1 MLLNDNNLIDLSGI
15 KFQTTC
21 KPMSRIFTL
30 LTIPTA
36 LFAIII
42 LCYLGQ
48 LPLKVEVHSVILI
61 GFIYFIY
68 LFFVIHNAY
77 YVSCKFKTQYTS
89 MFISLKEYVD
99 NNLLTIDNCTKAN
112 GSFDDFLKDYTSN
125 LRNTNFSSIAS
136 GIFPTLGILGT
147 FISIALSMPDFS
159 SGTTTALEQ
168 EISLLLG
175 GVGTAFY
182 VSIYGIFL
190 SIWWTFFEKIGMS
203 RFEHDAF
210 SIKET
215 TKSFFWTKIDIE
227 SIHIKSNLDNF
238 SKMSEIFEKLT
249 SSNMMDNINL
259 LIGKRVEML
268 DEILKKELIL
278 STKISENID
287 NNEKLSLML
296 KDMTLNMSTTIKN
309 FEQEKDSYALSSQI
323 LNNNIGKLNSH
334 LDNLS
339 SDNLKAIY
347 INIVKS
353 IETMKND
360 MEKIEWK
367 FKQGLDEYDA
377 KFTDKLQT
385 SLESIDEQTV
395 KIIEDLTQFKELSK

>member
-1 MLLNDNNLIDLSGI
+1 MLSNDNLIDLSAI

-21 KPMSRIFTL
+21 KPISRIFIL
-30 LTIPTA
+30 LTIPSA

-42 LCYLGQ
+42 LCYLGK
-48 LPLKVEVHSVILI
+48 LPLTVEIHSVILI

-68 LFFVIHNAY
+68 LFFVKHNAY
-77 YVSCKFKTQYTS
+77 YVSCKFKTQYS
-89 MFISLKEYVD
+89 AMFFSLKEYVD
-99 NNLLTIDNCTKAN
+99 NNLLTIDNSTKAN

-159 SGTTTALEQ
+159 TGTTTALEQ
-168 EISLLLG
+168 EISSLLG

-210 SIKET
+210 LIKES
-215 TKSFFWTKIDIE
+215 TKSFFWTRIDIE

-238 SKMSEIFEKLT
+238 SKMSEVFEKLT
-249 SSNMMDNINL
+249 SSNMMENINL
-259 LIGKRVEML
+259 LIEKRVEIL
-268 DEILKKELIL
+268 DEILKKELII

-287 NNEKLSLML
+287 NNEKLSTML
-296 KDMTLNMSTTIKN
+296 KDMTLNMSTTIKS
-309 FEQEKDSYALSSQI
+309 FEQSKDSYTLSAQL
-323 LNNNIGKLNSH
+323 LNNNIGKLNGH

-347 INIVKS
+347 SNIVKS
-353 IETMKND
+353 IETMKSD

-367 FKQGLDEYDA
+367 FKQGLDEYDS

-385 SLESIDEQTV
+385 SLESIDQQTV
-395 KIIEDLTQFKELSK
+395 KIIEDLTEFKELSK

>member
-1 MLLNDNNLIDLSGI
+1 MLSNDNLIDLSSI
-15 KFQTTC
+15 KYQTTC
-21 KPMSRIFTL
+21 KPISRIFTL

-42 LCYLGQ
+42 LCYLGK
-48 LPLKVEVHSVILI
+48 LPLKVEIHSVILI

-68 LFFVIHNAY
+68 LFFIIHNAY
-77 YVSCKFKTQYTS
+77 YVSCKFKTQYTA
-89 MFISLKEYVD
+89 MFFSLKEYVD
-99 NNLLTIDNCTKAN
+99 NNLLTIDNSTKAN

-159 SGTTTALEQ
+159 SGTTDALEK

-203 RFEHDAF
+203 RFEHDSF
-210 SIKET
+210 LIKEE
-215 TKSFFWTKIDIE
+215 TKSFFWTRIDIE

-238 SKMSEIFEKLT
+238 SKMSEVFEKLT
-249 SSNMMDNINL
+249 SSDLMDNITV
-259 LIGKRVEML
+259 LIEKRVALL
-268 DEILKKELIL
+268 DDILKKEVLL
-278 STKISENID
+278 SAKIDDNID
-287 NNEKLSLML
+287 NNEKLSIML
-296 KDMTLNMSTTIKN
+296 KDMTLNMSTTIRS
-309 FEQEKDSYALSSQI
+309 FEQQKDSYVLSAQL
-323 LNNNIGKLNSH
+323 LNNSIEKLNGH
-334 LDNLS
+334 MDNLS

-347 INIVKS
+347 SNIIKS
-353 IETMKND
+353 IETMKSD

-367 FKQGLDEYDA
+367 FKQGLDEYYA
-377 KFTDKLQT
+377 KFTDKLQN
-385 SLESIDEQTV
+385 SLESIDQQTV
-395 KIIEDLTQFKELSK
+395 KIIEDLTEFKELSK

>member
-1 MLLNDNNLIDLSGI
+1 MLSSDNFINLGT

-21 KPMSRIFTL
+21 KPMSRIFIL

-36 LFAIII
+36 LFAIIV

-48 LPLKVEVHSVILI
+48 LPLKVEIHSVILI

-68 LFFVIHNAY
+68 LFFVKHNAY
-77 YVSCKFKTQYTS
+77 HVSCKFKTQHES
-89 MFISLKEYVD
+89 MFFSLKDYVD
-99 NNLLTIDNCTKAN
+99 SNLLTIDNTTKAN
-112 GSFDDFLKDYTSN
+112 GSVDDFLQDYTSN

-159 SGTTTALEQ
+159 SGSTTALEQ

-203 RFEHDAF
+203 RFEHDTF
-210 SIKET
+210 LIKEE
-215 TKSFFWTKIDIE
+215 TKSFFWTRIDIE

-238 SKMSEIFEKLT
+238 SKMSEVFEKIT
-249 SSNMMDNINL
+249 SSDMMDNINL
-259 LIGKRVEML
+259 LIEKRVGLL
-268 DEILKKELIL
+268 DDILKKELLL
-278 STKISENID
+278 SSKIDDNID
-287 NNEKLSLML
+287 NNEKLSTML
-296 KDMTLNMSTTIKN
+296 KDMTLNMSTTIRS
-309 FEQEKDSYALSSQI
+309 FEQQKDSYVLSAQL
-323 LNNNIGKLNSH
+323 LNNSIEKLNNH

-347 INIVKS
+347 TNIIKS
-353 IETMKND
+353 IETMKSD

-377 KFTDKLQT
+377 KFTDKLQN
-385 SLESIDEQTV
+385 SLESIDQQTV
-395 KIIEDLTQFKELSK
+395 KIIEDLTEFKELSK

>member
-1 MLLNDNNLIDLSGI
+1 MLSNDNLIDLSSI
-15 KFQTTC
+15 KYQTTC
-21 KPMSRIFTL
+21 KPISRIFTL

-42 LCYLGQ
+42 LCYLGK
-48 LPLKVEVHSVILI
+48 LPLKVEIHSVILI

-68 LFFVIHNAY
+68 LFFIIHNAY
-77 YVSCKFKTQYTS
+77 YVSCKFKTQYTA
-89 MFISLKEYVD
+89 MFFSLKEYVD
-99 NNLLTIDNCTKAN
+99 NNLLTIDNSTKAN

-159 SGTTTALEQ
+159 SGTTDALEK

-203 RFEHDAF
+203 RFEHDSF
-210 SIKET
+210 LIKEE
-215 TKSFFWTKIDIE
+215 TKSFFWTRIDIE

-238 SKMSEIFEKLT
+238 SKMAEVFEKLT
-249 SSNMMDNINL
+249 SSDLMDNITV
-259 LIGKRVEML
+259 LIEKRVALL
-268 DEILKKELIL
+268 DDILKKEVLL
-278 STKISENID
+278 SAKIDDNID
-287 NNEKLSLML
+287 NNEKLSIML
-296 KDMTLNMSTTIKN
+296 KDMTLNMSTTIRS
-309 FEQEKDSYALSSQI
+309 FEQQKDSYVLSAQL
-323 LNNNIGKLNSH
+323 LNNSIEKLNGH
-334 LDNLS
+334 MDNLS

-347 INIVKS
+347 SNIIKS
-353 IETMKND
+353 IETMKSD

-377 KFTDKLQT
+377 KFTDKLQN
-385 SLESIDEQTV
+385 SLESIDQQTV
-395 KIIEDLTQFKELSK
+395 KIIEDLTEFKELSK

>member
-1 MLLNDNNLIDLSGI
+1 MFHANLKLN
-15 KFQTTC
+15 
-21 KPMSRIFTL
+21 M
-30 LTIPTA
+30 
-36 LFAIII
+36 
-42 LCYLGQ
+42 
-48 LPLKVEVHSVILI
+48 KVC
-61 GFIYFIY
+61 
-68 LFFVIHNAY
+68 FF
-77 YVSCKFKTQYTS
+77 
-89 MFISLKEYVD
+89 SLKDYVD
-99 NNLLTIDNCTKAN
+99 NNLLTIDNTTKAN
-112 GSFDDFLKDYTSN
+112 GSVDDFLQDYTSN

-159 SGTTTALEQ
+159 TGTTTALEQ

-210 SIKET
+210 LIKES
-215 TKSFFWTKIDIE
+215 TKSFFWTRIDIE

-238 SKMSEIFEKLT
+238 SKMSEVFEKLT

-259 LIGKRVEML
+259 LIEKRVEIL

-287 NNEKLSLML
+287 NNEKLSTML
-296 KDMTLNMSTTIKN
+296 KDMTLNMSTTIRS
-309 FEQEKDSYALSSQI
+309 FEQQKDSYTLSAQL
-323 LNNNIGKLNSH
+323 LNNSIGKLNSH

-347 INIVKS
+347 SNIVKS
-353 IETMKND
+353 IETMKSD

-367 FKQGLDEYDA
+367 FKQGLDEYDT

-385 SLESIDEQTV
+385 SLESIDQQTV
-395 KIIEDLTQFKELSK
+395 KIIEDLTEFKELSK

>member
-1 MLLNDNNLIDLSGI
+1 MLSNDNLIDLSSI
-15 KFQTTC
+15 KYQTTC
-21 KPMSRIFTL
+21 KPISRIFTL

-42 LCYLGQ
+42 LCYLGK
-48 LPLKVEVHSVILI
+48 LPLKVEIHSVILI

-68 LFFVIHNAY
+68 LFFIIHNAY
-77 YVSCKFKTQYTS
+77 YVSCKFKTQYTA
-89 MFISLKEYVD
+89 MFFSLKEYVD
-99 NNLLTIDNCTKAN
+99 NNLLTIDNSTKAN

-159 SGTTTALEQ
+159 SGTTDALEK

-203 RFEHDAF
+203 RFEHDSF
-210 SIKET
+210 LIKEE
-215 TKSFFWTKIDIE
+215 TKSFFWTRIDIE

-238 SKMSEIFEKLT
+238 SKMAEVFEKLT
-249 SSNMMDNINL
+249 SSDLMDNITV
-259 LIGKRVEML
+259 LIEKRVALL
-268 DEILKKELIL
+268 DDILKKEVLL
-278 STKISENID
+278 SAKIDDNID
-287 NNEKLSLML
+287 NNEKLSIML
-296 KDMTLNMSTTIKN
+296 KDMTLNMSTTIRS
-309 FEQEKDSYALSSQI
+309 FEQQKDSYVLSAQL
-323 LNNNIGKLNSH
+323 LNNSIEKLNGH
-334 LDNLS
+334 MDNLS

-347 INIVKS
+347 SNIVKS
-353 IETMKND
+353 IETMKSD

-377 KFTDKLQT
+377 KFTDKLQN
-385 SLESIDEQTV
+385 SLESIDQQTV
-395 KIIEDLTQFKELSK
+395 KIIEDLTEFKELSK

>member
-1 MLLNDNNLIDLSGI
+1 MLSNDNLIDLNAI

-21 KPMSRIFTL
+21 KPISRIFML
-30 LTIPTA
+30 LTIPSA
-36 LFAIII
+36 LLAIVI
-42 LCYLGQ
+42 LCYFGK
-48 LPLKVEVHSVILI
+48 LPLKVEIHSVILI

-68 LFFVIHNAY
+68 LFFVRHNAY
-77 YVSCKFKTQYTS
+77 YVSCKFKTQYNS

-159 SGTTTALEQ
+159 SGTSTALEK
-168 EISLLLG
+168 EISSLLG

-203 RFEHDAF
+203 RFEHDAYT
-210 SIKET
+210 IKET
-215 TKSFFWTKIDIE
+215 TKSYFWTKIDIE
-227 SIHIKSNLDNF
+227 SIHIRSNLDNF

-259 LIGKRVEML
+259 LIEKRVELL

-287 NNEKLSLML
+287 NNEKLSTML
-296 KDMTLNMSTTIKN
+296 KDMTLNMSTTIKS
-309 FEQEKDSYALSSQI
+309 FEQQKDDYALSAQL
-323 LNNNIGKLNSH
+323 LNNNIGKLNGH
-334 LDNLS
+334 MDNLS
-339 SDNLKAIY
+339 SEHLKAIY
-347 INIVKS
+347 TNIVKS
-353 IETMKND
+353 IETMKSD

-377 KFTDKLQT
+377 KFTDKLQN